1 MKKSILA
8 AAALSAALAV
18 PAIGDAL
25 DTAKYSRFFT
35 VRFGGYSGTEAL
47 TNFPALVRVSGA
59 LNDFRYVKCKV
70 PGGGDLRFAD
80 ADGNLLQS
88 EVERW
93 DTTGESLVWVK
104 VPVLTNNTVITAHY
118 GCAKPDAVDP
128 TQVWDSHY
136 IAVWHLGANDTT
148 QPDSTSNH
156 KDFASLND
164 PSSVAIGTNGMAGL
178 AVAFDLTGD
187 RKGSYSQPDADSY
200 FGGRNVFTSEIWT
213 YQDSHDTGSNPS
225 EDFVLRKGNVFALTD
240 EANGRMKLTVY
251 RGAGGTSPLSVV
263 ATNNASIA
271 PKPKRAEWNYSVHA
285 IDGRAEVGSRAVYLN
300 GAQLARGWGSD
311 YLDFTVVGNGNDL
324 FLGNSGTGEA
334 KAFPGIIDEV
344 RFSDI
349 ARSADWVKA
358 TYDSIRPNS
367 GFVTYEAPHDWA
379 DYAFKFRVAFTGA
392 PAGTLTDF
400 PVLVRVSTNSP
411 SGFRYTDCQKQDGS
425 DLRFAD
431 ASGAILPC
439 EVERWDTTGESLVW
453 VKIPE
458 LTSDTRITAYYGN
471 PFAPEVDPTQ
481 VWDDDFLAVWH
492 LGANATTQP
501 DSTSNHRDFAN
512 VYDPPSV
519 AIGTDGMVGLAVA
532 FDLAGN
538 GKGSYWQTDADGYF
552 GGRNVF
558 TSEAWTYQDD
568 HDTGSNKTEDF
579 VLRKSNVFALS
590 DDTSGRMKL
599 AVYRGPGDALSIVS
613 TNDTSVAPKP
623 ARAEWNYS
631 VQTLDGREG
640 IGSRAVY
647 LNGEQLARGWGT
659 EYVALSVTNNAN
671 LLCLGNSYTNVSK
684 AFPGIIDEV
693 RLSKVARSAA
703 WVKATH
709 DTIRPDSGFAAY
721 DVPNDWNMYRR
732 RFSVTFSGAP
742 EGTLEDFPALVRIS
756 ENSPAGFR
764 YADCQ
769 KPDGSDLR
777 FADSGGVLLPSE
789 VERWNPEGE
798 SLVWVK
804 VPQLTSSAELTAYYG
819 NAFAPEVDPTE
830 VWDSHYIAVWHLGAN
845 DTTQPDS
852 TSNHRDFTNIC
863 NQSSVAIGTNGMA
876 GLAVAFNKNG
886 KSDGSFWQEDKE
898 GYFGGRTVFTSE
910 AWTYQDAHAA
920 DADASNDYVFRKANV
935 VAMSGDD
942 KGRMKLAV
950 YRIGATALSIVSTND
965 ASIAPKPARAAWNY
979 SVHTLDGREGIGS
992 RAVYLNGEQLAR
1004 GWGSDYL
1011 KFSVTNTASMLCLGN
1026 YSTNSNSR
1034 AFPGIV
1040 DEVRLSDVVRPAAW
1054 VKATYDTMR
1063 NDSRFAEYSKVKR
1076 NAAYVSI
1083 TIK

>member
-1 MKKSILA
+1 VKATYDSIRPDSGFATYSVDWTRYTHGFAIRFPGAPEGTLA
-8 AAALSAALAV
+8 
-18 PAIGDAL
+18 
-25 DTAKYSRFFT
+25 
-35 VRFGGYSGTEAL
+35 
-47 TNFPALVRVSGA
+47 NFPVLVRLSRE
-59 LNDFRYVKCKV
+59 LNGFQYCECKV
-70 PGGGDLRFAD
+70 PGGGDLRFSD
-80 ADGNLLQS
+80 SGGNLLQS

-93 DTTGESLVWVK
+93 DASGESLVWVK
-104 VPVLTNNTVITAHY
+104 VPELTSGTVITAHY
-118 GCAKPDAVDP
+118 GCATP
-128 TQVWDSHY
+128 
-136 IAVWHLGANDTT
+136 
-148 QPDSTSNH
+148 
-156 KDFASLND
+156 
-164 PSSVAIGTNGMAGL
+164 
-178 AVAFDLTGD
+178 
-187 RKGSYSQPDADSY
+187 
-200 FGGRNVFTSEIWT
+200 
-213 YQDSHDTGSNPS
+213 
-225 EDFVLRKGNVFALTD
+225 
-240 EANGRMKLTVY
+240 EA
-251 RGAGGTSPLSVV
+251 
-263 ATNNASIA
+263 
-271 PKPKRAEWNYSVHA
+271 
-285 IDGRAEVGSRAVYLN
+285 
-300 GAQLARGWGSD
+300 
-311 YLDFTVVGNGNDL
+311 
-324 FLGNSGTGEA
+324 
-334 KAFPGIIDEV
+334 
-344 RFSDI
+344 
-349 ARSADWVKA
+349 
-358 TYDSIRPNS
+358 
-367 GFVTYEAPHDWA
+367 
-379 DYAFKFRVAFTGA
+379 
-392 PAGTLTDF
+392 
-400 PVLVRVSTNSP
+400 
-411 SGFRYTDCQKQDGS
+411 
-425 DLRFAD
+425 
-431 ASGAILPC
+431 
-439 EVERWDTTGESLVW
+439 
-453 VKIPE
+453 
-458 LTSDTRITAYYGN
+458 
-471 PFAPEVDPTQ
+471 VDPTQ

-492 LGANATTQP
+492 LGAGDKTASGR
-501 DSTSNHRDFAN
+501 DSTANHKDFEIQGYKAGLNAN
-512 VYDPPSV
+512 TSGI
-519 AIGTDGMVGLAVA
+519 AGMAVA
-532 FDLAGN
+532 FSQITSGDDK
-538 GKGSYWQTDADGYF
+538 GKGCYTQLDGNGYF
-552 GGRNVF
+552 GGHGRF
-558 TSEAWTYQDD
+558 TAEAWAYQDD
-568 HDTGSNKTEDF
+568 HAPASAPSTAYMLNKTD
-579 VLRKSNVFALS
+579 VMSLRELKNDGRVALNVQR
-590 DDTSGRMKL
+590 D
-599 AVYRGPGDALSIVS
+599 GDAAIDVS
-613 TNDTSVAPKP
+613 PKTSETKP
-623 ARAEWNYS
+623 QRAVWNYFANAY
-631 VQTLDGREG
+631 DGDSGEE
-640 IGSRAVY
+640 SFRAVY
-647 LNGEQLARGWGT
+647 LNGVGLEGSWSNLHLT
-659 EYVALSVTNNAN
+659 FSVTNNAN
-671 LLCLGNSYTNVSK
+671 RLALGSK
-684 AFPGIIDEV
+684 YWDSAESFPGIIDEV

-709 DTIRPDSGFAAY
+709 DTIRPDSGFAVY
-721 DVPNDWNMYRR
+721 EVPNDWNMYRR

-769 KPDGSDLR
+769 KPDGGDLR

-965 ASIAPKPARAAWNY
+965 TSIAPKPARAAWNY

-1063 NDSRFAEYSKVKR
+1063 TGSGFAEYSKVKR